1 VTGPSRSPRPGQCR
15 TWPLG
20 SGWPVVVTGRFTGRG
35 DRVALAAP
43 PVVIVAL
50 LGRKVLVV
58 LVVLACIWS
67 GPACAG

>member
-1 VTGPSRSPRPGQCR
+1 M
-15 TWPLG
+15 
-20 SGWPVVVTGRFTGRG
+20 VVTGRFTGRG